1 MLRNWFCFAL
11 GVFLWLVGSVLICI
25 ILFGFIPYCTLGFGG
40 IKCLISQKM
49 SQFSRECRWWG
60 REIWDYIFST
70 AATLLLLLFLLIHNS
85 VARICCCPPFCCT
98 LVERRLYLSY
108 AYCLRIGCCE
118 NGPAM
123 AYYYWIYC
131 CCVSV
136 YACILSSEF
145 LGGPCP
151 YLGHIQC
158 V

>member
-40 IKCLISQKM
+40 IKCLISLKI

-70 AATLLLLLFLLIHNS
+70 AATLLLLLFLLI
-85 VARICCCPPFCCT
+85 FCCSN
-98 LVERRLYLSY
+98 LLLPSFLLYLSWEEVE
-108 AYCLRIGCCE
+108 RIICILSQNRVLCE